1 MTILAPVGII
11 PLRTVKTKLN
21 AAITSMTKYRLDESR
36 FLRGKLSRNMQVWLE
51 EIKIQP
57 DGQIFYT
64 ENYRQVSLIKLMKK
78 LKH

>member
-1 MTILAPVGII
+1 
-11 PLRTVKTKLN
+11 
-21 AAITSMTKYRLDESR
+21 MTKYRLDESR